1 MIAKERKRD
10 IKRGKEEI
18 RRQRRREE
26 KVGGS
31 SRESGYRKKG
41 GEGERQREKDNEGMK
56 ERERKFREI
65 EGVEREGG
73 RDRKTR
79 ARGGNQGDYRDINQL
94 ALPQN
99 FTQTYLRLKA

>member
-1 MIAKERKRD
+1 M
-10 IKRGKEEI
+10 
-18 RRQRRREE
+18 
-26 KVGGS
+26 GGS

-41 GEGERQREKDNEGMK
+41 GEGERQREKREGMK

-65 EGVEREGG
+65 EGVERDRG

-79 ARGGNQGDYRDINQL
+79 ARGGNQGDYRDIYQL
-94 ALPQN
+94 ALLQN